1 MLENRLMDKA
11 RELYLYNTLSGKKEK
26 FAPIDE
32 DNVRMYACGPTV
44 YNFAHLGNARAAT
57 TYDIL
62 FRALKMVY
70 GDDKV
75 TYVSNITDV
84 DDKIINR
91 AKEKG
96 LTIYELSAEFIDRY
110 HEDMQS
116 INNLKPTK
124 EPRATDNIDEML
136 NMIQALIDNGHAYVS
151 SGHVLF
157 DVMSYKDYGSLSNR
171 SLEEMVSGSRV
182 EIAGYKR
189 NPLDFVLWKPANEDD
204 DLSSIFNSPWSRG
217 RPGWH
222 IECSAMSVRYL
233 GENYDIHGGGVD
245 LKFPH
250 HENEIAQSVCA
261 CKGSKYANYWIH
273 NGFLMVNGEKMSKSL
288 GNFMT
293 IRELID
299 RDIPGVAIRYVLLSS
314 HYRKPVDFSDK
325 MLSDAEIAL
334 EKMHKIINDDLMRD
348 LDESEKKGVK
358 GSLLD
363 ALCDDMNTPIALSFL
378 HKLRHEKKGVE
389 LKYAMELLGLYDKD
403 FLNRRN
409 ELGSKE
415 ELLKQVNLTTEE
427 IEGLIK
433 ERNEAKKNR
442 NWIKAD
448 KIRDDLLEKG
458 IVLKDSKDGTS
469 WDISF

>member
-1 MLENRLMDKA
+1 MSKN

-26 FAPIDE
+26 FIPIDE

-44 YNFAHLGNARAAT
+44 YDFAHLGNARAAT

-62 FRALKMVY
+62 FRTLKMVY

-96 LTIYELSAEFIDRY
+96 LTIYELSGEFTERY

-124 EPRATDNIDEML
+124 EPRATDNIDEMI

-151 SGHVLF
+151 RGHVLF
-157 DVMSYKDYGSLSNR
+157 DVMSYEDYGKLSNR

-182 EIAGYKR
+182 EVAGYKR
-189 NPLDFVLWKPANEDD
+189 NPLDFVLWKPASEDD
-204 DLSSIFNSPWSRG
+204 DISSIFNSPWSRG

-222 IECSAMSVRYL
+222 IECSVMSVKYL

-261 CKGSKYANYWIH
+261 CKGSKYANYWVH
-273 NGFLMVNGEKMSKSL
+273 NGFLRVNGEKMSKSL

-293 IRELID
+293 IRDLID
-299 RDIPGVAIRYVLLSS
+299 RGVPGVATRYVLLST
-314 HYRKPVDFSDK
+314 HYRKPLDFSDK
-325 MLSDAEIAL
+325 VLSDSEIVL
-334 EKMHKIINDDLMRD
+334 EKMHKVINDNLMYDLNGD
-348 LDESEKKGVK
+348 EKKEVESG
-358 GSLLD
+358 LLE
-363 ALCDDMNTPIALSFL
+363 ALCDDMNTPVVLSFL
-378 HKLRHEKKGVE
+378 HQLRHEKKGAA

-403 FLNRRN
+403 FLGRKK
-409 ELGSKE
+409 ELGSRE
-415 ELLKQVNLTTEE
+415 ELVKQVGLTSSE
-427 IEGLIK
+427 IEGLIA
-433 ERNEAKKNR
+433 ERNEAKKNKD
-442 NWIKAD
+442 WVKAD
-448 KIRDDLLEKG
+448 RIRNDLQEKG
-458 IVLKDSKDGTS
+458 IVLKDSKEGTT
-469 WDISF
+469 WDINF